1 MVRVILT
8 NVTSSTTIILKQ
20 ADLISSNCVLMTD
33 LTLLFLARNALFC
46 SVNRLKVPGVK
57 YELLIKFG
65 LKGPSELW
73 ASLVALSSL
82 QSSSLETRTACP
94 QRPARAPAGS
104 TSLGRRKGWG
114 ALWALPRRTD
124 AGPRPAALWGPSRKH
139 RAPQGRPC
147 RKRKA
152 RAPWNQETT
161 QCDSTKGLIFSYVNH
176 LFTFVCKHVERRDLL
191 VHF

>member
-65 LKGPSELW
+65 LKGPSEL
-73 ASLVALSSL
+73 
-82 QSSSLETRTACP
+82 
-94 QRPARAPAGS
+94 
-104 TSLGRRKGWG
+104 
-114 ALWALPRRTD
+114 
-124 AGPRPAALWGPSRKH
+124 
-139 RAPQGRPC
+139 
-147 RKRKA
+147 
-152 RAPWNQETT
+152 
-161 QCDSTKGLIFSYVNH
+161 
-176 LFTFVCKHVERRDLL
+176 
-191 VHF
+191 